1 MKNFIKKNWYFIAII
16 IILIVW
22 SVFNIIY
29 DIQGFFKASLFNVF
43 TIFVTSFFAYV
54 LTGNKESSNRKRRI
68 AESFIEKLLD
78 ELDYKMYVINDE
90 NDVGYIRITQR
101 SIFSH
106 IKLLKEIL
114 DKLEMKEEIKDVEYI
129 QERFDN
135 YWTFVSEHIDQK
147 NYLRDSKT
155 TLQNIIVVIRGKLEN
170 ILTNLYIK

>member
-16 IILIVW
+16 IILVVW

-29 DIQGFFKASLFNVF
+29 DIREFFKASLFNVF

-54 LTGNKESSNRKRRI
+54 LTGNKESSNRK
-68 AESFIEKLLD
+68 
-78 ELDYKMYVINDE
+78 
-90 NDVGYIRITQR
+90 R

>member
-16 IILIVW
+16 IILVVW

-29 DIQGFFKASLFNVF
+29 DIREFFKASLFNVF

-129 QERFDN
+129 QERFYN
-135 YWTFVSEHIDQK
+135 YLTFVFELIYNK
-147 NYLRDSKT
+147 NYLRD
-155 TLQNIIVVIRGKLEN
+155 
-170 ILTNLYIK
+170 